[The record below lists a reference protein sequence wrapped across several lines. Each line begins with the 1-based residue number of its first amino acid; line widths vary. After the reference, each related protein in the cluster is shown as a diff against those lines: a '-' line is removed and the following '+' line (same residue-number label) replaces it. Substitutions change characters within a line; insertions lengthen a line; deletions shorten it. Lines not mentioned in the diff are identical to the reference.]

1 MTLKASRRPRI
12 LIADNDP
19 ANVQLLTDICEAEK
33 FEVQVASDGQD
44 TLTCIHDAPPDLVL
58 LDVMMPRL
66 DGFEVLEKL
75 RCEPKTRLLPV
86 ILITAVS
93 DDDSIRQGYRLG
105 ANDYITKPFK
115 VAELVARM
123 NSVIQAPAYQK
134 MTQTTQ
140 RWDVGEGVELR
151 QNLSDLLAGS
161 AEAPLSLV
169 LLRLVGSLV
178 DEARSWRLARSLRLQ
193 VRGVDSA
200 YLVQPDLVAI
210 LLIDTDRQGADAV
223 ARRLAQHAKDSVAST
238 DPGRSI
244 DVRWAVSTSS
254 TEDRQADPLIR
265 QGLAQ
270 LDADA

>member
-1 MTLKASRRPRI
+1 MSMTASERPRI

-19 ANVQLLTDICEAEK
+19 ANVQLLKDICQAEN
-33 FEVQVASDGQD
+33 FEVQVATDGQD
-44 TLTCIHDAPPDLVL
+44 TLTCIKADPPDLVL
-58 LDVMMPRL
+58 LDVMMPQL

-75 RCEPKTRLLPV
+75 RHEPETRLLPV

-115 VAELVARM
+115 IAELVARI
-123 NSVIQAPAYQK
+123 NALIQASAYQK
-134 MTQTTQ
+134 MTETAQ
-140 RWDVGEGVELR
+140 RWDVGDSVELR
-151 QNLSDLLAGS
+151 QNLCDLLARSEG
-161 AEAPLSLV
+161 ARLSLV
-169 LLRLVGSLV
+169 LLRLAGSQV
-178 DEARSWRLARSLRLQ
+178 DEARCWRLARSLRLQ

-200 YLVQPDLVAI
+200 YLVKPDLVVL

-223 ARRLAQHAKDSVAST
+223 ARRLKQHALDTVAAT
-238 DPGRSI
+238 DHRRSI

-254 TEDRQADPLIR
+254 ADVQQADILIQ

-270 LDADA
+270 LDAHA